1 MLIGAGD
8 IASCA
13 STGDEETAA
22 LVDSLLVEH
31 PDALVFTAGDNVY
44 QNGTAQE
51 YAECYEPGWG
61 RFKDRTWATIGNHE
75 YYLGN
80 ADPTFDYFGG
90 RVGPRNLGYYSLNV
104 GNWHLVMLN
113 SNSSFV
119 PLDPGSPQD
128 RWLRADLAA
137 TTKSCVMA
145 VFHHPRFHSCQSGLS
160 CDFVS
165 SKTKPF
171 WDALYEYGTDVVIN
185 GHYHYY
191 DRFAPQDPDG
201 NPDPD
206 SGIREFIVGTGGTSV
221 SIHDV
226 QAPNSE
232 VRNDEQSF
240 GVIKLTLH
248 DDDSYEWE
256 FIPVPGYTFT
266 DSGSGICRR

>member
-1 MLIGAGD
+1 MTIAVVMVTACTRKLPTAPEQSGGGQVLIGAGD

-80 ADPTFDYFGG
+80 HEYYLGNADPTFDYFGG

-145 VFHHPRFHSCQSGLS
+145 VLPPPPLP
-160 CDFVS
+160 FV
-165 SKTKPF
+165 P
-171 WDALYEYGTDVVIN
+171 
-185 GHYHYY
+185 
-191 DRFAPQDPDG
+191 
-201 NPDPD
+201 
-206 SGIREFIVGTGGTSV
+206 
-221 SIHDV
+221 
-226 QAPNSE
+226 
-232 VRNDEQSF
+232 VRLE
-240 GVIKLTLH
+240 L
-248 DDDSYEWE
+248 
-256 FIPVPGYTFT
+256 
-266 DSGSGICRR
+266 